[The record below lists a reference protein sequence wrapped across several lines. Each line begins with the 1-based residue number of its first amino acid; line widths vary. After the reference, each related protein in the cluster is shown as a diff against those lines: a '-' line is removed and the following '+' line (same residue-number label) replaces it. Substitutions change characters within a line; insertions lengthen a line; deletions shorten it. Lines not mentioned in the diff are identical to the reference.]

1 MRKMDVLAHHHAG
14 DRTALPLTL
23 IYESSPSCALFGLS
37 PFGTSWR
44 CDCSRAFGL
53 PNIVEVGLTP
63 VIDVVV
69 GLTSEGSLAHGLGR
83 VAAEVNPGQAKTLYE
98 VDAFFEEFHG
108 IQELVPSVCTQER
121 GECAAPSSWVPGA
134 LGRYCMARLQ
144 NSYHPLHHPAPRA
157 HALA

>member
-1 MRKMDVLAHHHAG
+1 MVDVGLTAVLFRSVKYGRGRAHG
-14 DRTALPLTL
+14 
-23 IYESSPSCALFGLS
+23 
-37 PFGTSWR
+37 
-44 CDCSRAFGL
+44 RAFGL
-53 PNIVEVGLTP
+53 SNMVEVGLAAA
-63 VIDVVV
+63 VDVVV
-69 GLTSEGSLAHGLGR
+69 GLTIEGSLARGLGR
-83 VAAEVNPGQAKTLYE
+83 VAAEVKPGQAKTLYE